1 MRFLTRNKCCQI
13 YYSLS
18 VKSCFS
24 FVCGHVELGSSQSG
38 FMKPLCCYFEAYINA
53 FSSPTRERTR
63 LISFVLYSNVP
74 LDNIRLCLYLLHVSM
89 VCLQNK
95 KQRMMVRHAVLK
107 GKDPSKLLEE
117 MEIIDKIGRFY
128 CDE

>member
-1 MRFLTRNKCCQI
+1 
-13 YYSLS
+13 
-18 VKSCFS
+18 
-24 FVCGHVELGSSQSG
+24 
-38 FMKPLCCYFEAYINA
+38 
-53 FSSPTRERTR
+53 
-63 LISFVLYSNVP
+63 
-74 LDNIRLCLYLLHVSM
+74 M

-128 CDE
+128 YAVNNNNNKIQNFSSAIFTECSMALYITRF